1 MKTVIGLTGP
11 IGAGKSTVAQRFAE
25 RGFYV
30 VDADRVARKIVEKG
44 SAVLPKLANAFGN
57 DILEPDGSLNRK
69 KLATLAFTSKENT
82 QLLNDLTHPAIISEV
97 NNEIESCQQNL
108 VLLDA
113 PQLFESGLNEICDK
127 VIAITAPTGLLI
139 KRIMKRDSID
149 REMATKRLLSQFST
163 DFFKEHA
170 DIVIENNND
179 FLKLRIDVEVAI
191 RTIKGYEDSFDL

>member
-30 VDADRVARKIVEKG
+30 VDADRVARTIVEKG
-44 SAVLPKLANAFGN
+44 SAVLPKLANAFGSE
-57 DILEPDGSLNRK
+57 ILEPDGSLDRK
-69 KLATLAFTSKENT
+69 KLAALAFASKENT

-113 PQLFESGLNEICDK
+113 PQLFESGCDK
-127 VIAITAPTGLLI
+127 MCSTVVGVLADRDIRL
-139 KRIMKRDSID
+139 KRVQERDSLTTEQIINRIKIQYPD
-149 REMATKRLLSQFST
+149 SFYL
-163 DFFKEHA
+163 EHCQH
-170 DIVIENNND
+170 IVYNND
-179 FLKLRIDVEVAI
+179 DTEALIERVDEVIDTVLREI
-191 RTIKGYEDSFDL
+191 

>member
-30 VDADRVARKIVEKG
+30 VDADRVARTIVEKG
-44 SAVLPKLANAFGN
+44 SAVLPKLANAFGSE
-57 DILEPDGSLNRK
+57 ILEPDGSLNRK
-69 KLATLAFTSKENT
+69 KLAALAFASKENT

-113 PQLFESGLNEICDK
+113 PQLFESGCDK
-127 VIAITAPTGLLI
+127 MCSTVVGVLADRDIRL
-139 KRIMKRDSID
+139 KRVQERDSLTTEQI
-149 REMATKRLLSQFST
+149 
-163 DFFKEHA
+163 
-170 DIVIENNND
+170 IN
-179 FLKLRIDVEVAI
+179 RIKVQ
-191 RTIKGYEDSFDL
+191 YPDSFYLEHCQHIVNNHIFF